1 MSSRESKSWRTPSG
15 DTIAILFFEAITS
28 CTRKVII
35 CILGGHLRKLACIT
49 GVSLLRLSGEE
60 RRARSARG
68 APDTRDGGS
77 TPSPPVMQA
86 MESSNVYY

>member
-1 MSSRESKSWRTPSG
+1 MSSGESKSSRTPSG
-15 DTIAILFFEAITS
+15 ETIAILFFEAITS

-60 RRARSARG
+60 RRSRSARR
-68 APDTRDGGS
+68 ASDTRDGGS
-77 TPSPPVMQA
+77 ALSPPVMQA

>member
-1 MSSRESKSWRTPSG
+1 MSSGESKSRRTPS
-15 DTIAILFFEAITS
+15 DETIAILFFEAITS

-49 GVSLLRLSGEE
+49 GVIFFRLSGEE
-60 RRARSARG
+60 RRSRSARG

-86 MESSNVYY
+86 VESSNVYY